1 MKEDTDTLMSKLGHL
16 DFFIASGS
24 GVTTA
29 WTARTEN
36 KLDTINN
43 KEWNRSPEGEAWDDF
58 KSTLFEN
65 E

>member
-43 KEWNRSPEGEAWDDF
+43 KEWKAWDDF